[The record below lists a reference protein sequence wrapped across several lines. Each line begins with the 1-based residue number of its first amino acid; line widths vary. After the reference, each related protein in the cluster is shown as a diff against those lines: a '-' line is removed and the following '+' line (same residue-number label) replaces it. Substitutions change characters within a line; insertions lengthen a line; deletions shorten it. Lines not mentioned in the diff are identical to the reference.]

1 MNELCLRE
9 HYKKNNALQ
18 TVTCINIAHEE
29 IREAGIHHPLAGWL
43 QADLGVSRPGGLEVT
58 LPEIQCS

>member
-1 MNELCLRE
+1 MNCA
-9 HYKKNNALQ
+9 YVNTTKKNNALQ
-18 TVTCINIAHEE
+18 TVTCINKAHEE
-29 IREAGIHHPLAGWL
+29 IREAGIRHPLAGWL

>member
-1 MNELCLRE
+1 MNCA
-9 HYKKNNALQ
+9 YMNTTKKNALQ

-29 IREAGIHHPLAGWL
+29 IREAGIRHPLAGWL

>member
-1 MNELCLRE
+1 MNCA
-9 HYKKNNALQ
+9 YVNTTKKINALQ